1 VMLHSTSDLPAPMC
15 ATSPVATACQ
25 DSPVMVVGCDLTNER
40 KGVLHIMDYYEDDDQ
55 DMNDSD
61 GIKQL
66 RSALKAAQKK
76 LKEQDQEL
84 DHFRSGER
92 TRSVADVLN
101 ARGLNPKIADLIPS
115 DLRNAD
121 DINRWVEERADVFA
135 GVTSAPS
142 QQQNDAPNTVIPP
155 ANASRMSDV
164 LSIGEDV
171 PGGEEQL
178 MAQIRAAAN
187 PAELNRLIFGNEQ
200 GPSLY

>member
-1 VMLHSTSDLPAPMC
+1 
-15 ATSPVATACQ
+15 
-25 DSPVMVVGCDLTNER
+25 
-40 KGVLHIMDYYEDDDQ
+40 MDYYEDDDQ

-66 RSALKAAQKK
+66 RSALKSAQKR

-92 TRSVADVLN
+92 VRSVTDVLN

-121 DINRWVEERADVFA
+121 DINRWIEERADVFA
-135 GVTSAPS
+135 GNTSVPS

-178 MAQIRAAAN
+178 MAQIRAAST